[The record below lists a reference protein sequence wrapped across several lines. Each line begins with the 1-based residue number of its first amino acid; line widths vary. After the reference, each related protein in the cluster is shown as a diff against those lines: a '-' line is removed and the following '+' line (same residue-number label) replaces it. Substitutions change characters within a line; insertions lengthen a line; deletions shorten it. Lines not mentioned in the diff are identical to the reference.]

1 MIYNMGVV
9 WSTIQNIIN
18 YRNNNNVHLLNKP
31 HNPKDVFKYMLEER
45 EKYASDYINLLYF
58 DGLNTITELK
68 PYLQWHKINECTELV
83 DLYKFIGL
91 NIEKQKKGS
100 IQAWDL
106 EGISKVDKYQ
116 LYAPIEIVSERQLL
130 DEGFDCF
137 QIESING
144 VIKMLH
150 SNSKI
155 NKSYTYGL
163 VMCSIYEDVL
173 YIVNSK
179 ITFNEKTKKSDQ
191 YKENELTQIYLEKD
205 YGNNNINYNNIIDII
220 RQIVYVPSNYSKV
233 VLNFN
238 KTEYINNIRNIEDF
252 MNENVFMSKEEVF
265 KKYPGIFPKLNKNNV
280 KITLSKN
287 GVLAINI
294 PEMFFVG
301 NKFMKKMVVVP
312 STNNNIYNKKL
323 NKIKQNFI
331 YASNDVLLYYNNNNI
346 DIDIDIIDNNTNDWM
361 KIDIN

>member
-1 MIYNMGVV
+1 MGIV
-9 WSTIQNIIN
+9 WSAIQNIVN
-18 YRNNNNVHLLNKP
+18 YSQDNNDILNKTN
-31 HNPKDVFKYMLEER
+31 HPKDVFKYLLDQR
-45 EKYASDYINLLYF
+45 EKYASDYIDLLYF
-58 DGLNTITELK
+58 DGLNTITEQQ
-68 PYLQWHKINECTELV
+68 PYLQWHKINETTQLV

-106 EGISKVDKYQ
+106 GGISKVDKNQ

-130 DEGFDCF
+130 DEGFDSF
-137 QIESING
+137 QIDSING
-144 VIKMLH
+144 VIKILH
-150 SNSKI
+150 SNTKI
-155 NKSYTYGL
+155 NKTYTYGL
-163 VMCSIYEDVL
+163 AMCSIYEDVL

-191 YKENELTQIYLEKD
+191 YKENELTNIYLEKD

-220 RQIVYVPSNYSKV
+220 RQIVHVPSNYSKV

-238 KTEYINNIRNIEDF
+238 KTEYMNNIRNIEDF
-252 MNENVFMSKEEVF
+252 MNENTFMSKEEVF

-280 KITLSKN
+280 NVTLNKN
-287 GVLAINI
+287 GVLVINI
-294 PEMFFVG
+294 PEMFFVD
-301 NKFMKKMVVVP
+301 NKLMKKMVVVP

-323 NKIKQNFI
+323 NKIKQSFI
-331 YASNDVLLYYNNNNI
+331 YASNNVLLYYNNNNI
-346 DIDIDIIDNNTNDWM
+346 DINIDIIDNNTKDWM